1 MRHGSAAW
9 GRSLAAGFVGLSGL
23 ATGSLELGELTGD
36 GFLVGLGVL
45 SAGAVLAIAAALS
58 GRQSGTAARVVGYL
72 LALPLAIGFWYL
84 GGLVAQLAEALAM
97 LALLNYLRSCVN
109 DIWGPVQRWITV
121 AQVGALLLLA
131 MAGLALTGPAGTS
144 QTVGLFLAWLV
155 LAVGLGRLG
164 HTSLDDRARH
174 RGLLF
179 WATAAAIAVCHLPL
193 LMLAAPIPGVSQ
205 AMAPYAALID
215 IGATGGAIVLGL
227 CWLTFG
233 LIEPQFHHL
242 RNPQHQHQRARRA
255 RA

>member
-131 MAGLALTGPAGTS
+131 MAGLALTALRAPHKQLGCSSPGWCWRWGWAVWVIPPWT
-144 QTVGLFLAWLV
+144 TV
-155 LAVGLGRLG
+155 
-164 HTSLDDRARH
+164 
-174 RGLLF
+174 
-179 WATAAAIAVCHLPL
+179 P
-193 LMLAAPIPGVSQ
+193 
-205 AMAPYAALID
+205 
-215 IGATGGAIVLGL
+215 ATGGCCSGQ
-227 CWLTFG
+227 
-233 LIEPQFHHL
+233 PQL
-242 RNPQHQHQRARRA
+242 R
-255 RA
+255 